1 MSSIWFLNGVRKGI
15 KTEKYPSADPAAAP
29 QWPSRLS
36 GNDAGN
42 CPVDAITPEGWI
54 MEKCIFCRRCL
65 PDYQPTGEQGIF
77 TVKKAETM
85 FRKSFH
91 VFPLDSG
98 ACGSCNMEFF
108 SIFSPQYDAN
118 RLGIFMVNT
127 PRHADAIV
135 VMGVMTPGMRDA
147 LDRAY
152 EAMPEPRLVI
162 ALGAC
167 AVTGGIV
174 GDAPLD
180 REKYHVEIAGCPP
193 SPYTVLA
200 ALNAA
205 RGGINGHTD
214 SGWGNTEVR

>member
-15 KTEKYPSADPAAAP
+15 KTERFPSTDPDAAP

-36 GNDAGN
+36 GNNGSN
-42 CPVDAITPEGWI
+42 CPIEAITPEGWI

-65 PDYQPTGEQGIF
+65 PDYQPTGDQDIF
-77 TVKKAETM
+77 TVKKSEKT

-98 ACGSCNMEFF
+98 ACGSCNMEFL

-135 VMGVMTPGMRDA
+135 IMGVMTPGMKEA

-180 REKYHVEIAGCPP
+180 RERYHVEIAGCPP

-205 RGGINGHTD
+205 RGGSNSRTD
-214 SGWGNTEVR
+214 SGSGSMGVH